1 MSEENKKGINLL
13 PFKIYGAIYL
23 VMMIFYIVGLI
34 GSSTVV
40 TSSDWLKAAFPNGGS
55 TTEELLKDVK
65 PDVATFRADVD
76 YAFDTL
82 KNVPVQIKAGEKVTL
97 PVAAEIALAI
107 ESDQKKGVTD
117 TKEMAFPYKE
127 MNIYKAGWFWNI
139 NWAYSFTVY
148 NLLGLFM
155 GLYLGLKAP
164 IKKMLGDSA
173 TETAEA
179 LASARE
185 AKREAAELRAKY
197 EALVSEVEAEKI
209 KLAELLETEKAEE
222 KIKQA
227 EIAEAEAKAILKS
240 VKSSINADIAIAA
253 TRLKHEIAEHAVNE
267 AKKILSHKVSE
278 ETHNDA
284 VDDFITELEKADL

>member
-1 MSEENKKGINLL
+1 MSEENKQGINLL
-13 PFKIYGAIYL
+13 PFKIYGVIYL

-34 GSSTVV
+34 GSGTVV
-40 TSSDWLKAAFPNGGS
+40 SSSDWLKAAFPNGGS
-55 TTEELLKDVK
+55 TTDELLKDVN
-65 PDVATFRADVD
+65 PEVATFRADVD
-76 YAFDTL
+76 FAFETL
-82 KNVPVQIKAGEKVTL
+82 KGVPVQIRAGEKVTL

-107 ESDQKKGVTD
+107 ESDQKNKLTD
-117 TKEMAFPYKE
+117 MKEMTFPYKE
-127 MNIYKAGWFWNI
+127 LNLYKTGWFWNI

-148 NLLGLFM
+148 NLIGLFM

-179 LASARE
+179 LASARAAKKE
-185 AKREAAELRAKY
+185 AVELREKY
-197 EALVSEVEAEKI
+197 EALVSEVEAEKL

-222 KIKQA
+222 RIKQA

-253 TRLKHEIAEHAVNE
+253 KRLKHEIAEHAVSE
-267 AKKILSHKVSE
+267 AKKILSQKVGE
-278 ETHNDA
+278 ETHKVA
-284 VDDFITELEKADL
+284 VDDFITELKKADL